1 MDQAKHSTQGEGAGP
16 QGPYTAL
23 AQVDWAGAAPRA
35 WEEGEDVHG
44 PAAHARR
51 LLPAHGTAQPRMP

>member
-1 MDQAKHSTQGEGAGP
+1 MDQAKHSTQGEGAGIK
-16 QGPYTAL
+16 GPCVAL
-23 AQVDWAGAAPRA
+23 AQADWAGAVTRA
-35 WEEGEDVHG
+35 WEEDKDVHG